1 MRKCFVFLCLVLCAS
16 SLQAKVLVPGDSYYL
31 DHKASGIGD
40 LVTIIIV
47 ENSKAS
53 QQAATNTGKAGEVG
67 VSPSGGLLNFIPI
80 FGARGESKSDSKGS
94 TTRGG
99 SINAR
104 VTARVVEIE
113 PGGALVLEGKQRIV
127 VNKEQQEIMLRG
139 VVRPED
145 ISPDNTV
152 LSTFLADAQIEYK
165 GEGSIGGKRQSPGL
179 ITNFFGLF
187 DWLF

>member
-1 MRKCFVFLCLVLCAS
+1 MRKFVILLCLFVFVS
-16 SLQAKVLVPGDSYYL
+16 PLQARILQPKEQLYL
-31 DHKASGIGD
+31 DHKASEVGD

-47 ENSKAS
+47 ESSKAS
-53 QQAATNTGKAGEVG
+53 QQAATDTGKEGEVG
-67 VSPSGGLLNFIPI
+67 VSPSGGVLNFIPI
-80 FGARGESKSDSKGS
+80 FGIRGESRSDSKGS

-104 VTARVVEIE
+104 VTARVVDVE
-113 PGGALVLEGKQRIV
+113 PNGALVLEGTQRIV
-127 VNKEQQEIMLRG
+127 VNKEQQEIILRG

-145 ISPDNTV
+145 IRPDNTV

-165 GEGSIGGKRQSPGL
+165 GDGSIGGKRQSPGL

>member
-1 MRKCFVFLCLVLCAS
+1 MRKMLVWFCLLLWICP
-16 SLQAKVLVPGDSYYL
+16 LEAKIIQPQGQTYF
-31 DHKASGIGD
+31 DHKASQVGD

-47 ENSKAS
+47 ESSKAS
-53 QQAATNTGKAGEVG
+53 SQAATNTGKDGQVG
-67 VSPSGGLLNFIPI
+67 VSPSGGVLNFIPI
-80 FGARGESKSDSKGS
+80 FGIRGESRSDSKGS

-104 VTARVVEIE
+104 VTAKVVDIE
-113 PGGALVLEGKQRIV
+113 PGGALVLEGTQRIV
-127 VNKEQQEIMLRG
+127 VNKEQQEIVLRG

-152 LSTFLADAQIEYK
+152 LSTYLADAEIEYK
-165 GEGSIGGKRQSPGL
+165 GEGPIGGKRQSPGL

>member
-1 MRKCFVFLCLVLCAS
+1 LVLCAS